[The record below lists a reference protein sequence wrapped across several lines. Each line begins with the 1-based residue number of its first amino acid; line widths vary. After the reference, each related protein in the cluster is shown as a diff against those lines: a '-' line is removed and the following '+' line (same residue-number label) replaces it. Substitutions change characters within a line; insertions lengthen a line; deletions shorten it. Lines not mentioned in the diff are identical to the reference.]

1 MDTILSVLTVI
12 FIAISLVVAFTL
24 GFALLIWFAIFA
36 LIVTGFIFLRQ
47 FWWRWRFTSSNK
59 SSAQQSKIIEV
70 DYEEVNYSDKYQDK

>member
-1 MDTILSVLTVI
+1 MDAILSVLTVI

-59 SSAQQSKIIEV
+59 SSTQQSKIIEV